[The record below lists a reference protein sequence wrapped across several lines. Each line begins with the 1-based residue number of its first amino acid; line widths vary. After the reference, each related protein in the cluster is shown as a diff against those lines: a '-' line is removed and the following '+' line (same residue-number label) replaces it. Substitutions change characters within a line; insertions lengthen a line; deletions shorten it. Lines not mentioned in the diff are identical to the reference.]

1 MTEVRGH
8 RVVEHTAD
16 QILEAWGPSRAACLQ
31 EAVLGFVA
39 LFVTADPA
47 AADRRHEIS
56 LDSNDDRLLLLD
68 LLDEVLFL
76 AETENVVPASVHV
89 DDRGRQV
96 QATLE
101 LAAVHAE
108 AATGPTPKG
117 IALSGLRLADQDG
130 RWYARAL
137 VDV

>member
-1 MTEVRGH
+1 MTGARGH

-16 QILEAWGPSRAACLQ
+16 EILEAWGPSRAACLE
-31 EAVLGFVA
+31 EAATGFVA
-39 LFVTADPA
+39 LFVA
-47 AADRRHEIS
+47 AAPSAVDRRHID
-56 LDSNDDRLLLLD
+56 LDGTDERRLLLD

-76 AETENVVPASVHV
+76 AETENVVPAAVHV
-89 DDRGRQV
+89 EDRGEQV
-96 QATLE
+96 QVSLD
-101 LAAVHAE
+101 LAPIGPE

-117 IALSGLRLADQDG
+117 IALSGLRLATEDG